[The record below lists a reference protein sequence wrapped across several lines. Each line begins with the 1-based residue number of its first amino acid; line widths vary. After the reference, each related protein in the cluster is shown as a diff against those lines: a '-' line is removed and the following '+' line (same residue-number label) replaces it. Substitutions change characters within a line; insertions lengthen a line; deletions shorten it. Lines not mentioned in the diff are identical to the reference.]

1 MANVKPSGELQ
12 NCRYATRNAMLTP
25 TSERRAVLRVSR
37 SRHPHV
43 IIVGC
48 LESPRSSQR
57 LKEVFVIVTYILSC
71 FYVPKWLNFFLRCNC
86 SVLWDLN
93 SLSHAWQLIR

>member
-1 MANVKPSGELQ
+1 MCIVWCGVALHDACALCVSRMGGTPESGGVANVKPSGELQ
-12 NCRYATRNAMLTP
+12 NCRYAKRNARLTP

-43 IIVGC
+43 ILVGC

-57 LKEVFVIVTYILSC
+57 LK
-71 FYVPKWLNFFLRCNC
+71 
-86 SVLWDLN
+86 
-93 SLSHAWQLIR
+93 